1 MILRKGGG
9 ATMGGWQVVV
19 VGQSGDGGGRGRYKK
34 EVGGVMG
41 LRDAYVREGDI
52 CESPIFV
59 VL

>member
-1 MILRKGGG
+1 
-9 ATMGGWQVVV
+9 MGGWQVVV

-34 EVGGVMG
+34 ELGGVMG